1 MIILLTNT
9 NPEVKGDPI
18 ALNTDFIVSMR
29 EGKAKR
35 DNGTSDDVTL
45 IFCPPH
51 GTWEVEEKLSDIIK
65 IIKKNSN

>member
-1 MIILLTNT
+1 MIIQLTNT
-9 NPEVKGDPI
+9 NPEVRGEPI

-35 DNGTSDDVTL
+35 DDGTSEDVTL

-51 GTWEVEEKLSDIIK
+51 GTWEVEEKLIDVLK
-65 IIKKNSN
+65 TIKKKSI